1 MQMKHQETSTSWKS
15 PFIEHLVTSNAMA
28 LDNNNGSES
37 FDSLNTSKVRSFE
50 DLLETRILKLKQQEP
65 QQQRN
70 GGNLNNEIV
79 EVGGEYITIQKTT
92 INRILQKKP
101 YNNNFPLFVHF
112 KPFESWRMLHTLN
125 GGHCA
130 TLCHRTLQ
138 AD

>member
-1 MQMKHQETSTSWKS
+1 MADLFSILCFASKSWKHQIMCDVMFEKS
-15 PFIEHLVTSNAMA
+15 YVNS
-28 LDNNNGSES
+28 
-37 FDSLNTSKVRSFE
+37 
-50 DLLETRILKLKQQEP
+50 QQQT

-79 EVGGEYITIQKTT
+79 EVGGEYITTQKTT

-130 TLCHRTLQ
+130 TLCHQTLQ

>member
-1 MQMKHQETSTSWKS
+1 MNLTI
-15 PFIEHLVTSNAMA
+15 FIKAWQL
-28 LDNNNGSES
+28 LNGERATGNIQ
-37 FDSLNTSKVRSFE
+37 FFLHRGLSKR
-50 DLLETRILKLKQQEP
+50 LYTQQQP

-79 EVGGEYITIQKTT
+79 EVGGEYITTQKTT

-130 TLCHRTLQ
+130 TLCHQTLQ